1 MSEPGTICPKC
12 AANVPAG
19 IRFCGSC
26 GASLDVAP
34 AAARPAM
41 KTMLGLDAE
50 AVRAATEAI
59 RNARAQAGA
68 APAPAPDKKP
78 AAPISEAGKRALNQT
93 MLGFAGDIP
102 RPNAAQV
109 HGGAPPSNAQPPE
122 LAAAGTAEPR
132 PDAQDSASS
141 AGEARPSAPPMAA
154 ARRSTPPL
162 SGQAAGLPRGIAPP
176 RGTWSDAPPQ
186 PADPAPKP
194 AGPLGT
200 MLGMSAVSQAA
211 LASAP
216 QNPAAQPITPGLP
229 PASAPLSAQFGSTRA
244 AGTML
249 GMSAPLPASPS
260 QPASDRPGAAGA
272 AHGRTM
278 LGVPLA
284 SLNPPAGAQPSA
296 AQAPQPDA
304 ASVMA
309 SSSARGAWAGSGESA
324 DAFAARGSQAPAAA
338 TRPLWPLVLGVL
350 AIIALAGMLVVRL
363 TSRTAP
369 TDVTAR
375 IVSAPSGESL
385 LFEVPGAPD
394 GSRLRFGGQEQ
405 PLNAGRASFPLAADS
420 LRVGDN
426 VVLAD
431 VVKPNGETT
440 SARITLAVFY
450 RIWVDTAALRADR
463 SALDVVVTAL
473 PGTHVTLEG
482 EELKLDAQG
491 RATRSFPL
499 DVAHQAKAGVIE
511 HVVHYRMQPPSGE
524 TVVDE
529 LHTQIPLAM
538 MQIDRPGMEVVT
550 DRESIEIAGAV
561 GRDTQVRVDDAEVP
575 VKDQRFLYSFP
586 LPKPGDYQ
594 PRVVAS
600 AAGKAPLGVTL
611 HIRRVHDLAQAARE
625 FVPDP
630 NLTYA
635 KLAPNPTI
643 YRGQSIALEGRV
655 YAFDARAG
663 SSVIQMLVRPCPSSQ
678 RCSLW
683 VVDPQASE
691 VAVDHWVRVLG
702 TVDGEQQFRSE
713 KNEVVTVPKIVARFI
728 LPAKP

>member
-1 MSEPGTICPKC
+1 
-12 AANVPAG
+12 VPAG

-26 GASLDVAP
+26 GASLDAPEPVAAKVP
-34 AAARPAM
+34 V

-59 RNARAQAGA
+59 RAARAQPGA
-68 APAPAPDKKP
+68 RPESVADKQTP
-78 AAPISEAGKRALNQT
+78 PISDQAKRALNQT
-93 MLGFAGDIP
+93 MLGFADDTVP
-102 RPNAAQV
+102 RGRPP
-109 HGGAPPSNAQPPE
+109 GAPQ
-122 LAAAGTAEPR
+122 GTPAT
-132 PDAQDSASS
+132 DSASQLQAAAAAARAS
-141 AGEARPSAPPMAA
+141 QARPSAPPLAA
-154 ARRSTPPL
+154 ARRSV
-162 SGQAAGLPRGIAPP
+162 SPP
-176 RGTWSDAPPQ
+176 RGTFDA
-186 PADPAPKP
+186 
-194 AGPLGT
+194 
-200 MLGMSAVSQAA
+200 
-211 LASAP
+211 
-216 QNPAAQPITPGLP
+216 TPGPASTAPNPDALTGAMFGTGAST
-229 PASAPLSAQFGSTRA
+229 PASAASAAQNQQPTSPPQTPAGTQLGMTAVSPGSATGPLQFGTTKT

-249 GMSAPLPASPS
+249 GMSVPMAASSSHPPAGER
-260 QPASDRPGAAGA
+260 QAAAG
-272 AHGRTM
+272 HGRTM

-284 SLNPPAGAQPSA
+284 SLMPPGGKPGAATPSA
-296 AQAPQPDA
+296 AGQTVSD
-304 ASVMA
+304 SDA
-309 SSSARGAWAGSGESA
+309 SSAAPAAYAQHGAWASDDGQESA
-324 DAFAARGSQAPAAA
+324 LRSSQAPRGELAERAAK
-338 TRPLWPLVLGVL
+338 PWWPLALGAL
-350 AIIALAGMLVVRL
+350 AVIALAGMLVVRL
-363 TSRTAP
+363 TSHP
-369 TDVTAR
+369 PQTDVTAR
-375 IVSAPSGESL
+375 IVAAETGESL
-385 LFEVPGAPD
+385 LFEVPGAPA

-431 VVKPNGETT
+431 VVKPNGDTT

-450 RIWVDTAALRADR
+450 RVWVDTSALRADR

-473 PGTHVTLEG
+473 PGTRVTLDG

-499 DVAHQAKAGVIE
+499 DVVHQAKAGVID

-529 LHTQIPLAM
+529 LHTQIPVAM
-538 MQIDRPGMEVVT
+538 MQIDRPGLEVVT

-561 GRDTQVRVDDAEVP
+561 GRDTQVRVDGHEVP
-575 VKDQRFLYSFP
+575 VKDQRFLYSLA
-586 LPKPGDYQ
+586 LPKPGDFQ

-611 HIRRVHDLAQAARE
+611 KIRRVHDLVAAARE
-625 FVPDP
+625 FVPDAD
-630 NLTYA
+630 LTYA

-643 YRGQSIALEGRV
+643 YRGKSIALEGRV

>member
-1 MSEPGTICPKC
+1 MSEPGSICPQC

-19 IRFCGSC
+19 VRFCGNC
-26 GASLDVAP
+26 GASIDAP
-34 AAARPAM
+34 AAAPAKPAM
-41 KTMLGLDAE
+41 KTMLGLDAD
-50 AVRAATEAI
+50 AVRAATEALRI
-59 RNARAQAGA
+59 ARAQPGAQA
-68 APAPAPDKKP
+68 APAETKP
-78 AAPISEAGKRALNQT
+78 VSEQARRALNQT
-93 MLGFAGDIP
+93 MLGFAADLP
-102 RPNAAQV
+102 RPAGAAPTPAE
-109 HGGAPPSNAQPPE
+109 APRPQPT
-122 LAAAGTAEPR
+122 AAATRTGGQPAG
-132 PDAQDSASS
+132 AS
-141 AGEARPSAPPMAA
+141 
-154 ARRSTPPL
+154 
-162 SGQAAGLPRGIAPP
+162 P
-176 RGTWSDAPPQ
+176 RGTWSDAPGPALPAQ
-186 PADPAPKP
+186 PKTISNTV
-194 AGPLGT
+194 LGLSALT
-200 MLGMSAVSQAA
+200 PSAASAQVPPGAKTVVGTQLGMSAPTPSAAEAQA
-211 LASAP
+211 
-216 QNPAAQPITPGLP
+216 PGP
-229 PASAPLSAQFGSTRA
+229 AQFGTTKT

-249 GMSAPLPASPS
+249 GMSAPLPTSPS
-260 QPASDRPGAAGA
+260 QPPPEGRSAG
-272 AHGRTM
+272 HGRTM

-284 SLNPPAGAQPSA
+284 SLMPPGAKPGD
-296 AQAPQPDA
+296 PP
-304 ASVMA
+304 
-309 SSSARGAWAGSGESA
+309 
-324 DAFAARGSQAPAAA
+324 PAAA
-338 TRPLWPLVLGVL
+338 EHAEPAPVYAENAWSGEAEASAGSEPRASYAPPPERSKPWWPMALGVL
-350 AIIALAGMLVVRL
+350 ALAALAGMLLVRL
-363 TSRTAP
+363 TSHP
-369 TDVTAR
+369 QQTDVTAR
-375 IVSAPSGESL
+375 IISAETGESL
-385 LFEVPGAPD
+385 LFEVPGAPA

-431 VVKPNGETT
+431 VVKPNGDTT

-450 RIWVDTAALRADR
+450 RVWVDTAALRADR
-463 SALDVVVTAL
+463 SALDVIVTAL

-499 DVAHQAKAGVIE
+499 DVVHQAKGGIID

-529 LHTQIPLAM
+529 LHTKIPVAM
-538 MQIDRPGMEVVT
+538 MQIDRPGIDVVT

-561 GRDTQVRVDDAEVP
+561 GRDTQVRVDGHEVP
-575 VKDQRFLYSFP
+575 VKDQRFLYRFA

-600 AAGKAPLGVTL
+600 AAGKAPLGVNL
-611 HIRRVHDLAQAARE
+611 HIRRVRDLVQAARE
-625 FVPDP
+625 FVPDA

-635 KLAPNPTI
+635 KLAPNPNI

>member
-1 MSEPGTICPKC
+1 V
-12 AANVPAG
+12 AAKVP
-19 IRFCGSC
+19 
-26 GASLDVAP
+26 V
-34 AAARPAM
+34 

-59 RNARAQAGA
+59 RAARAQPGARPESAADKQA
-68 APAPAPDKKP
+68 AP
-78 AAPISEAGKRALNQT
+78 PISDQAKRALNQT
-93 MLGFAGDIP
+93 MMGFAEDTVP
-102 RPNAAQV
+102 RGRPPGLQPGTPAADPDNQL
-109 HGGAPPSNAQPPE
+109 Q
-122 LAAAGTAEPR
+122 AAAAAAR
-132 PDAQDSASS
+132 ASQ
-141 AGEARPSAPPMAA
+141 ARPSAPPLAA
-154 ARRSTPPL
+154 ARRSV
-162 SGQAAGLPRGIAPP
+162 SPP
-176 RGTWSDAPPQ
+176 RGTFDATPGPASAAQNPDALAGTMLGVSALTPASVAQNPPPASPAQTAAGTQLGMTALSPEAVRAGQHPQ
-186 PADPAPKP
+186 PADAAVGDALGMTAQSPGSAS
-194 AGPLGT
+194 GPL
-200 MLGMSAVSQAA
+200 
-211 LASAP
+211 
-216 QNPAAQPITPGLP
+216 
-229 PASAPLSAQFGSTRA
+229 QFGTTKT

-249 GMSAPLPASPS
+249 GMSVPMSASS
-260 QPASDRPGAAGA
+260 QPPDRLAGA
-272 AHGRTM
+272 GHGRTM

-284 SLNPPAGAQPSA
+284 SLMPPGGKPGAGAATPSA
-296 AQAPQPDA
+296 AAGGQTVSD
-304 ASVMA
+304 SDA
-309 SSSARGAWAGSGESA
+309 SSAYAQQGAWANDSAQESA
-324 DAFAARGSQAPAAA
+324 QRSSQAPRGELAERAAK
-338 TRPLWPLVLGVL
+338 PWWPLALGVL
-350 AIIALAGMLVVRL
+350 AVIALAGMLVVRL
-363 TSRTAP
+363 TSHP
-369 TDVTAR
+369 PQTDVTAR
-375 IVSAPSGESL
+375 IVAGETGESL
-385 LFEVPGAPD
+385 LFEVPGAPV

-431 VVKPNGETT
+431 VVKPNGDTT

-450 RIWVDTAALRADR
+450 RVWVDTAALRADR

-473 PGTHVTLEG
+473 PGTRVTLEG

-499 DVAHQAKAGVIE
+499 DVVHQAKAGIID

-529 LHTQIPLAM
+529 LHTQIPVAM

-561 GRDTQVRVDDAEVP
+561 GRDTQVRVDGREVP
-575 VKDQRFLYSFP
+575 VKDQRFLYSLA
-586 LPKPGDYQ
+586 LPKPGDYE

-611 HIRRVHDLAQAARE
+611 KIRRVHDLVAAASE
-625 FVPDP
+625 FVPDA

>member
-1 MSEPGTICPKC
+1 
-12 AANVPAG
+12 
-19 IRFCGSC
+19 
-26 GASLDVAP
+26 
-34 AAARPAM
+34 
-41 KTMLGLDAE
+41 
-50 AVRAATEAI
+50 
-59 RNARAQAGA
+59 
-68 APAPAPDKKP
+68 
-78 AAPISEAGKRALNQT
+78 
-93 MLGFAGDIP
+93 
-102 RPNAAQV
+102 
-109 HGGAPPSNAQPPE
+109 
-122 LAAAGTAEPR
+122 
-132 PDAQDSASS
+132 
-141 AGEARPSAPPMAA
+141 
-154 ARRSTPPL
+154 
-162 SGQAAGLPRGIAPP
+162 
-176 RGTWSDAPPQ
+176 
-186 PADPAPKP
+186 
-194 AGPLGT
+194 
-200 MLGMSAVSQAA
+200 
-211 LASAP
+211 
-216 QNPAAQPITPGLP
+216 
-229 PASAPLSAQFGSTRA
+229 
-244 AGTML
+244 
-249 GMSAPLPASPS
+249 
-260 QPASDRPGAAGA
+260 
-272 AHGRTM
+272 
-278 LGVPLA
+278 
-284 SLNPPAGAQPSA
+284 
-296 AQAPQPDA
+296 
-304 ASVMA
+304 
-309 SSSARGAWAGSGESA
+309 
-324 DAFAARGSQAPAAA
+324 
-338 TRPLWPLVLGVL
+338 
-350 AIIALAGMLVVRL
+350 
-363 TSRTAP
+363 
-369 TDVTAR
+369 
-375 IVSAPSGESL
+375 
-385 LFEVPGAPD
+385 LFEVPGAPA

-450 RIWVDTAALRADR
+450 RVWVDTAALRADR

-473 PGTHVTLEG
+473 PGTHVTLDG

-499 DVAHQAKAGVIE
+499 DVVHQAKAGMID

-529 LHTQIPLAM
+529 LHTQIPVAM
-538 MQIDRPGMEVVT
+538 MQIDRPGLEVVT
-550 DRESIEIAGAV
+550 DHESIEIAGAV
-561 GRDTQVRVDDAEVP
+561 GRDTQVRVDGHEVP
-575 VKDQRFLYSFP
+575 VKDQRFLYSLA
-586 LPKPGDYQ
+586 LPKPGDFQ

-611 HIRRVHDLAQAARE
+611 KIRRVHDLVAAARE
-625 FVPDP
+625 FVPDA